1 MLLPLTRFRNTACQT
16 DPEPKVSVATQF
28 CHYMV
33 SVGTQTSYSP
43 STRCA
48 ATQLSYN
55 TLKQHVRSKGGY
67 ESHALLLK
75 DGHILTAGPC
85 WSVEELQVLD

>member
-1 MLLPLTRFRNTACQT
+1 MAPWVLRSALHIIWPLSRQQSPALLPLTRFRNTACQT

-67 ESHALLLK
+67 ECHTL
-75 DGHILTAGPC
+75 
-85 WSVEELQVLD
+85 